1 MSANLPPNVDQAKTL
16 LTEMFA
22 AGVTSVDP
30 EHVTAAALGF
40 DGETLR
46 IGDRSFDVTRGRVVV
61 VAIGKAAPGMS
72 HGASR
77 VLGDRIHAGLAL
89 TKDGVGEGQSIPGFR
104 IVHASHPVPDERG
117 MSATRNILSLV
128 SDLKRDD
135 IVIALI
141 SGGGSA
147 LLEAPRPPLHLSDIQ
162 QTTDLL
168 LKAGAPI
175 QDLNA
180 VRSEL
185 SLVKGGGLRRII
197 GDATCIS
204 LILSDVLGDDPS
216 IIASGPTVPRRTNPS
231 RALQLLDGYDLTSRV
246 PAPVVLLLRKG
257 AALPEPTLDDASVH
271 AHDIW
276 QTVGDNQ
283 RFVEAMRDLARQK
296 GLRAE
301 IVWRDREGE
310 AQDMARAFVEVCS
323 TMPDDVDV
331 VLGGGEATVT
341 VHGNGVGGR
350 NTEFA
355 LAAAIELERANL
367 PWVIASLASD
377 GDDGANEQAAG
388 GVADAGLVAC
398 ARRARFDAR
407 AALADNDSGKFL
419 RGAGALFHS
428 SPTGTNVNDAYIGI
442 RTNGENLE
450 ADSASG

>member
-1 MSANLPPNVDQAKTL
+1 MSASLPLNVDQAKTL
-16 LTEMFA
+16 LAEMFA
-22 AGVTSVDP
+22 AGVASVDP
-30 EHVTAAALGF
+30 EQVTAAVLDF
-40 DGETLR
+40 DGMMLR

-61 VAIGKAAPGMS
+61 VAVGKAAPGMS
-72 HGASR
+72 QGASR
-77 VLGDRIHAGLAL
+77 VLEDRIHAGLAL
-89 TKDGVGEGQSIPGFR
+89 TKDGVGEGLSIPEFR

-117 MSATRNILSLV
+117 VAATRDILSLV

-135 IVIALI
+135 IVIALV

-180 VRSEL
+180 VRGEL
-185 SLVKGGGLRRII
+185 SLVKGGGLRHAI
-197 GDATCIS
+197 GNATCIS

-216 IIASGPTVPRRTNPS
+216 IIASGPTVPRRANPP
-231 RALQLLDGYDLTSRV
+231 RALQLLDDYELTSRV
-246 PAPVVLLLRKG
+246 PAAVVSLLREEV
-257 AALPEPTLDDASVH
+257 ASPESTSGDIPVH
-271 AHDIW
+271 PRDIW
-276 QTVGDNQ
+276 QIVGDNQ
-283 RFVEAMRDLARQK
+283 RFVAAMRDLATQK
-296 GLRAE
+296 GQRVE

-310 AQDMARAFVEVCS
+310 AQDLARAFVEVCS

-388 GVADAGLVAC
+388 GVADAGLVARV
-398 ARRARFDAR
+398 RRAGFDAR
-407 AALADNDSGKFL
+407 AALADNDSGEFL

-442 RTNGENLE
+442 RTNGENLG